1 MELRDQRVG
10 NNSNVILVIVCLILQ
25 AGLSPQ
31 VAICGGTFD
40 FMFVLVFVMALRAD
54 VVPVVA
60 TGFLS
65 GLFYDLTGSTP
76 VGLMALVLT
85 VCSFALAHSTGIR
98 STASTSNRVAGIFGY
113 CLVAHVIFG
122 ILLFAMGVQTS
133 VLFAIFGHGL
143 ATSVLTTLAT
153 LLFIALFPVSARSMG
168 FSPKAG
174 GTRFKTKTKSL
185 K

>member
-1 MELRDQRVG
+1 MELRDQRAG
-10 NNSNVILVIVCLILQ
+10 NNTNVILIIVCLILQ

-31 VAICGGTFD
+31 VTICGGTFD
-40 FMFVLVFVMALRAD
+40 FMFVLVFLMALRAD
-54 VVPVVA
+54 VAPVVV

-65 GLFYDLTGSTP
+65 GIFFDLTGSTP

-85 VCSFALAHSTGIR
+85 ICSFALAHSTGIR
-98 STASTSNRVAGIFGY
+98 SNASTSNRLAGIFGY
-113 CLVAHVIFG
+113 CLVAHVAFG
-122 ILLFAMGVQTS
+122 VLLFAMGVQTS
-133 VLFAIFGHGL
+133 ILFAVFGHGL
-143 ATSVLTTLAT
+143 ATSVLTTLVT
-153 LLFIALFPVSARSMG
+153 LLFIALFPVSTRTMG